1 MMKSIQTNKN
11 KTNKNNSLRNN
22 IANLTLASLLT
33 LSCASAM
40 ALDAGISLHKGD
52 ESKTKGMSVSL
63 ADNFAKGSNWYWSF
77 AYNTLDD
84 VQVKWNNDEL
94 YFKTDTIDAA
104 ISYRQQ
110 LKSYNEFF
118 KKVTIEYQVGASVSL
133 TENKFFW
140 DELNEEKYFSE
151 KNDINALVAVS
162 AHYNFNKK
170 TALTLG
176 VKYQPNFS
184 EFGDISSVFVGINYK
199 FGNVVGY

>member
-1 MMKSIQTNKN
+1 MKFSKKIKIKSNKN
-11 KTNKNNSLRNN
+11 RVLSVKFYEVAMGGL
-22 IANLTLASLLT
+22 LA
-33 LSCASAM
+33 LSCTSAM
-40 ALDAGISLHKGD
+40 ALDTSFSLHKGD
-52 ESKTKGMSVSL
+52 ESKTKGISVGV
-63 ADNFAKGSNWYWSF
+63 ANNFTKGSNWYWSV

-94 YFKTDTIDAA
+94 YFKTDTIDAL
-104 ISYRQQ
+104 ISYRQP

-118 KKVTIEYQVGASVSL
+118 KKITIEYQIGASVAL

-140 DELNEEKYFSE
+140 QDLNEEKYFSE
-151 KNDINALVAVS
+151 QGDINAVLAVA

-184 EFGDISSVFVGINYK
+184 EFGDVSSVFIGINYK
-199 FGNVVGY
+199 FGKVVGY

>member
-1 MMKSIQTNKN
+1 MKFTQKIKN
-11 KTNKNNSLRNN
+11 IINKNNALRNSVGQ
-22 IANLTLASLLT
+22 LALAGLLT
-33 LSCASAM
+33 FSCTNAL
-40 ALDAGISLHKGD
+40 ALDTSFSLHKGD
-52 ESKTKGMSVSL
+52 ESKTKGISVSV

-84 VQVKWNNDEL
+84 VQVRWNNDEL
-94 YFKTDTIDAA
+94 YFKTDTLDAA

-110 LKSYNEFF
+110 LKSYNDFL
-118 KKVTIEYQVGASVSL
+118 KKVTIEYQVGASVAL

-140 DELNEEKYFSE
+140 QALNEEKYFSE
-151 KNDINALVAVS
+151 KGDINALLSVS

-170 TALTLG
+170 TALILG

-199 FGNVVGY
+199 FGKVVGY